1 MTKDQ
6 LEAIRKRAEAATE
19 GEWCEGYDHY
29 VLIDNFKGSY
39 QTFGVARCARKE
51 DTEFIAHAR
60 QDIPA
65 LLDHIAELASDIARM
80 CPIADRPIVESLL
93 AEKDH
98 MAEEI
103 SDLRRKI
110 DLYESYAQ
118 EYDYY
123 AILNEMGDEDDDDR

>member
-1 MTKDQ
+1 MTKDE
-6 LEAIRKRAEAATE
+6 LEAIRQRAEAATE

-65 LLDHIAELASDIARM
+65 LLDHIAEI
-80 CPIADRPIVESLL
+80 DRKLRKAELIIGRVEDLL
-93 AEKDH
+93 SSIQHGTGYEVYDEVYRFIY
-98 MAEEI
+98 EE
-103 SDLRRKI
+103 
-110 DLYESYAQ
+110 
-118 EYDYY
+118 
-123 AILNEMGDEDDDDR
+123 GDENADDR